1 MKNQKFL
8 PTILCLVFALAC
20 FSAAAFGQT
29 TDDKTRFAPISGSG
43 SSVRWDV
50 PLQYSSL
57 TLTVSAPDGQVF
69 RKELK
74 AGAPVEFTLIDKK
87 GGRLPDGVYNYEL
100 RLTPEIPAEVGKA
113 MKAARAKGGD
123 DDQAPTREMV
133 KRGLLPAQAPVQ
145 SGSFTVLRGSV
156 IVAGATEPGA
166 RAAVKT
172 EPRKGGLASARSL
185 PPGDTIQDGR
195 ITAASYAVAQD
206 PPRISWKTLAALP
219 FPAEP
224 LPDVVTPDDSIVQGS
239 LCVGLDCVNNESF
252 GFDTIRLKENN
263 TRIKFDDTS
272 TSAGFPANDWQLTA
286 NDSASGGASKFSVE
300 DITGSKVPFTITA
313 GASTNSI
320 FVDSTGRVGFRTS
333 TPVLDLHVAT
343 SNTPAIRLEQN
354 NSGGFTAQT
363 WDIGANEANFFIR
376 DVTGGSKLSLR
387 IRPGAPTSSI
397 DIAADGDVGI
407 GTASPEFDANSSKFV
422 TIEGGTELS
431 ELGVG
436 SNQSGTTANLGQLA
450 FFNSNLGTTE
460 KRNAIIASANDGA
473 TNSGNL
479 RFLLTNAGTLSE
491 RMRIGANGRVGIG
504 TTAPTEKLEV
514 SGGNI
519 RVTGGSFIDD
529 GTTLNVPDYVFEDD
543 YRLMTLDQLRAYIER
558 QKHLPNMPSAAE
570 VRQNG
575 LNLSQY
581 QMRLLEKI
589 EELTLHVLSEQELRK
604 EQQKEIEQLKAKIDQ
619 LQARPAARS
628 GRAHSRRK

>member
-1 MKNQKFL
+1 
-8 PTILCLVFALAC
+8 VFALAC
-20 FSAAAFGQT
+20 FNASAFGQT
-29 TDDKTRFAPISGSG
+29 TDDKNRLAPISGNG

-50 PLQYSSL
+50 PVQYSSL
-57 TLTVSAPDGQVF
+57 TLTVSGPDGQVF

-74 AGAPVEFTLIDKK
+74 SGSPVEFTLLDKK
-87 GGRLPDGVYNYEL
+87 GSRLPDGVYNYEL

-113 MKAARAKGGD
+113 LKAARARGGD

-156 IVAGATEPGA
+156 IVAGATESGA
-166 RAAVKT
+166 RAVGKT
-172 EPRKGGLASARSL
+172 DTNKRGFVPVRSL
-185 PPGDTIQDGR
+185 PPGDTIQDGT
-195 ITAASYAVAQD
+195 IMVASHAVEND
-206 PPRISWKTLAALP
+206 PPRVSWKSLATFP
-219 FPAEP
+219 FPDP
-224 LPDVVTPDDSIVQGS
+224 LMPDQVIPDDLIVQGS
-239 LCVGLDCVNNESF
+239 LCVGFDCVNNESF
-252 GFDTIRLKENN
+252 GFDTIRLKENS
-263 TRIKFDDTS
+263 TRIKFEDTS
-272 TSAGFPANDWQLTA
+272 VGSFPSNDWQLTA
-286 NDSASGGASKFSVE
+286 NDSASGGANKFSIE

-313 GASTNSI
+313 GAATNSI
-320 FVDSTGRVGFRTS
+320 FVDSTGRLGLRTS
-333 TPVLDLHVAT
+333 TPVLDIDANT

-354 NSGGFTAQT
+354 SSGGFTAQT
-363 WDIGANEANFFIR
+363 WDIGANEANFFVR
-376 DVTGGSKLSLR
+376 DVTGGSRLSFR

-407 GTASPEFDANSSKFV
+407 GTASPAFDANSSKFV

-450 FFNSNLGTTE
+450 FFNSNLATTE

-504 TTAPTEKLEV
+504 TTAPTDKLEV

-543 YRLMTLDQLRAYIER
+543 YSLMTLDQLRAYIER
-558 QKHLPNMPSAAE
+558 KKHLPNMPSAAE

-589 EELTLHVLSEQELRK
+589 EELTLHVLSEQEQRK
-604 EQQKEIEQLKAKIDQ
+604 EQQKEIEQLKTQIQQ
-619 LQARPAARS
+619 LQSRPAAHN
-628 GRAHSRRK
+628 RARRRR